1 MADTGEL
8 DDLFEKSLGDFDGV
22 MEGERSGMA
31 STGSGSGGSAQQR
44 ETGDAKSVSDA
55 AGRGGYGGP
64 AAGGGMAGGGV
75 ADIPGDSG
83 MSGGDSGGAAGGS
96 SADSG
101 AEEGGGGMKGAE
113 GEFEGGDLDE
123 SDRDGAMVGDIPED
137 IPADGSGDDQVARQ
151 IREAAMAEQ
160 DPDIQEALWDEY
172 RKQMGIK
179 K

>member
-1 MADTGEL
+1 MADTDEL

-31 STGSGSGGSAQQR
+31 STGSGSGGSARQR

-64 AAGGGMAGGGV
+64 AAGGGMA
-75 ADIPGDSG
+75 DIPGDGG